1 MFEGYLILLWNDNW
15 DTINKLGIKKCILQN
30 KEITHNVLKQGILIQ
45 SPIPLPWTEAVT
57 NRWWFISNQKCWKIH
72 ILENKEKFVDSVHN
86 QHGVYLPQNIVD
98 IGIRC
103 WLLQTF
109 WCLCSCW
116 TSLCPLAEKQ
126 NSSQGWVNLWL
137 VRLVASLSQEPIVPV
152 SCIVTEVI
160 VNLVIL

>member
-1 MFEGYLILLWNDNW
+1 MCWSRE
-15 DTINKLGIKKCILQN
+15 
-30 KEITHNVLKQGILIQ
+30 LIQ

-72 ILENKEKFVDSVHN
+72 ILKNKEKFVDSVHN
-86 QHGVYLPQNIVD
+86 QHGVYLLRNIVD

-109 WCLCSCW
+109 WCLCS
-116 TSLCPLAEKQ
+116 LHIGHHFENKIQVRAESIMS
-126 NSSQGWVNLWL
+126 NHFWL

>member
-1 MFEGYLILLWNDNW
+1 MCWSRE
-15 DTINKLGIKKCILQN
+15 
-30 KEITHNVLKQGILIQ
+30 LIQ

-72 ILENKEKFVDSVHN
+72 ILKNKEKFVDSVHN
-86 QHGVYLPQNIVD
+86 QHGVYLLQNIVD

-109 WCLCSCW
+109 WCLCSYW
-116 TSLCPLAEKQ
+116 TSLCPLVEKQ
-126 NSSQGWVNLWL
+126 NFQVRAESIMSNHFWL

>member
-1 MFEGYLILLWNDNW
+1 MCWSRE
-15 DTINKLGIKKCILQN
+15 
-30 KEITHNVLKQGILIQ
+30 LIQ

-98 IGIRC
+98 KGFWC

-109 WCLCSCW
+109 WCLCSYW

-126 NSSQGWVNLWL
+126 NFQVRAESIMSNHFWL